1 MKVRYLIPV
10 LLLGTVSCATW
21 EPVTPTMM
29 SPAQFVEEH
38 RPERVKVT
46 TQLAQWE
53 LEDPSV
59 EGDDIVGDVDESSF
73 LCRALFGN
81 YYEGRGTKD
90 ACENFV
96 AHSVPIADI
105 VTLEARKG
113 ETTERVL
120 VGLGV
125 IAGYIVATIGN

>member
-1 MKVRYLIPV
+1 MKRV
-10 LLLGTVSCATW
+10 LMLVGGIALASCATW
-21 EPVTPTMM
+21 EPVTPTVM

-59 EGDDIVGDVDESSF
+59 EGDDLVGDVDESSF

-113 ETTERVL
+113 ETTERIL

>member
-1 MKVRYLIPV
+1 MKKILMLVGVIALA
-10 LLLGTVSCATW
+10 SCATW
-21 EPVTPTMM
+21 EPVTPTSM
-29 SPAQFVEEH
+29 SLAQFVEEY

-59 EGDDIVGDVDESSF
+59 EGDELVGYVDESSF

-113 ETTERVL
+113 ETTTRVL
-120 VGLGV
+120 MGVGV
-125 IAGYIVATIGN
+125 IAGYMVATIVN